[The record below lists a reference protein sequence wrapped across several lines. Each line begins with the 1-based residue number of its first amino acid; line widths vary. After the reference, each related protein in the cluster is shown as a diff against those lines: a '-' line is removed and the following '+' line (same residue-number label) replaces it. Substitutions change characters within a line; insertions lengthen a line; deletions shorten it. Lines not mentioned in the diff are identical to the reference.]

1 MINLSHFQKFALENG
16 LTLDPEFPGAPYPAR
31 QPPPVDSNIPRPPL
45 LPENEG
51 IQLPDRGIFPLEK
64 VPLIMREYAQELAS
78 THQLPVEL
86 PALCMIATLS
96 GALGKQWE
104 VVNAIADHKTR
115 GNLLLVLSLPPGS
128 GKSVS
133 NRIARPMQQVE
144 DERAQNWAEISHPR
158 VTSEMQA
165 LDAEIQ
171 RLKRPKKD
179 AVIDRG
185 ELTRKLT
192 QFEKLKRE
200 ASYSPALIT
209 GNATTSG
216 LASELARVEKETL
229 WAFSAE
235 AGEVIRVMLGVFRKD
250 GTDMDL
256 WLSGY
261 SGEGYKQ
268 VRAGAIGGTTIRLSD
283 PCISALLMVQPCV
296 LEEILKN
303 SSARDRGL
311 LARLLAVSIDADLPF
326 DDGVRRRVCPQI
338 ERRWEGLVRNV
349 LRLRFD
355 LTSPRELRC
364 PEESAR
370 VFRDFYNTTTHL
382 WGNGKYADLRNEL
395 VRWRENAIRLSVVL
409 QAAKNPDSLELEPE
423 AARDAVALIRWI
435 GIGSLEFAS
444 VGRTDRLLDRVTKLE
459 KVLSAGGG
467 TRLASDLQK
476 RNGFTL
482 AEVRQLVEVFPR
494 RVSIES
500 TDVREGGGRPGHIVR
515 LLPQTG

>member
-1 MINLSHFQKFALENG
+1 MLNLSHFQKFALENG
-16 LTLDPEFPGAPYPAR
+16 LALEPGLPGAPFPAW
-31 QPPPVDSNIPRPPL
+31 QPPPVDLNIPNCDP

-51 IQLPDRGIFPLEK
+51 IQLPDRGVFPLDK
-64 VPLIMREYAQELAS
+64 VPPIIRDYAQELSRA
-78 THQLPVEL
+78 HQLPVEL
-86 PALCMIATLS
+86 PALCMIATIS

-104 VVNAIADHKTR
+104 VVNAIADLKTR

-133 NRIARPMQQVE
+133 NRIARPMQRVE
-144 DERAQNWAEISHPR
+144 DERLQNWTEINQPR
-158 VTSEMQA
+158 VTAEMQA

-261 SGEGYKQ
+261 SGDAYKQ
-268 VRAGAIGGTTIRLSD
+268 VRAGSNGGTTIRLSD
-283 PCISALLMVQPCV
+283 PCLSALLMVQPCV
-296 LEEILKN
+296 LEEVLKN

-311 LARLLAVSIDADLPF
+311 LTRLLAVSIDADLPF
-326 DDGVRRRVCPQI
+326 DDGALRQVCPRI
-338 ERRWEGLVRNV
+338 EHRWETLVRNV

-355 LTSPRELRC
+355 MVSPRGLRC

-370 VFRDFYNTTTHL
+370 VFRDFYNSTTHL
-382 WGNGKYADLRNEL
+382 WGNGVYADFRNEL

-409 QAAKNPDSLELEPE
+409 QIAKNPDSLELEPDV
-423 AARDAVALIRWI
+423 ARDAVAILRWI

-444 VGRTDRLLDRVTKLE
+444 VGRAARLLDRLTKLE
-459 KVLSAGGG
+459 KVLSAAGGA
-467 TRLASDLQK
+467 RLASDLHK

-482 AEVRQLVEVFPR
+482 AEVRQLAEVFPR
-494 RVSIES
+494 RVNIES
-500 TDVREGGGRPGHIVR
+500 TGVREVGGRPGHIVR
-515 LLPQTG
+515 LLPQAG